1 MFRLTSLAIF
11 EKTLVPHSRSVSFEV
26 LLGDSE
32 LLTGRSAVAEINQP
46 DPDPNAAVKQNG

>member
-1 MFRLTSLAIF
+1 MDWF
-11 EKTLVPHSRSVSFEV
+11 SVDKLFS
-26 LLGDSE
+26 DSD